1 MVSLCGE
8 GGGEDVA
15 LLPCQRSVCRPG
27 YIITSFPWYATLLP
41 LLPPPLPP
49 HPHNQCKFNGKEN
62 QTIKKMQRPVEIDK
76 SSWASPGIAPT
87 ACVCVCV
94 CVRVFVRV
102 CIVIN
107 NNLHLGAGTFLRAYH
122 EIPFWNTTNISSFSR
137 YIYIYYIYILID
149 GFKMFWHPLD
159 SSANNFDLWN
169 AIRFGCWLRFCGD
182 SSEFD
187 DSVSMNR

>member
-94 CVRVFVRV
+94 CVCV
-102 CIVIN
+102 CSCVCVLLSITICIWEQGRFFEHIMKFRFETQ
-107 NNLHLGAGTFLRAYH
+107 LIFPLSLG
-122 EIPFWNTTNISSFSR
+122 I
-137 YIYIYYIYILID
+137 YIYIIYI
-149 GFKMFWHPLD
+149 
-159 SSANNFDLWN
+159 S
-169 AIRFGCWLRFCGD
+169 
-182 SSEFD
+182 
-187 DSVSMNR
+187 